1 MVALLKFDCFMG
13 LSQLEL
19 HRNRTLGNQ
28 TVLVVDDN
36 RPVRALMLA
45 ILLENRLD
53 ALEAKSGS
61 EALQIAA
68 NEHVDLVLTDVVM
81 PGMSG
86 PELISHL
93 KERGLVKRWLLVS
106 GYPGEA
112 LTNAQGLSERL
123 PLLGKPFTA
132 EQLLRTIHEIFDS

>member
-1 MVALLKFDCFMG
+1 MG

-28 TVLVVDDN
+28 TVLVVDDD

-45 ILLENRLD
+45 ILLENGFD

-68 NEHVDLVLTDVVM
+68 NERVDLVLTDVVM

-86 PELISHL
+86 PNSSATS
-93 KERGLVKRWLLVS
+93 KSAVW
-106 GYPGEA
+106 
-112 LTNAQGLSERL
+112 
-123 PLLGKPFTA
+123 
-132 EQLLRTIHEIFDS
+132 

>member
-1 MVALLKFDCFMG
+1 
-13 LSQLEL
+13 
-19 HRNRTLGNQ
+19 LGNQ
-28 TVLVVDDN
+28 TVLVVDDD
-36 RPVRALMLA
+36 RPVRALMRA
-45 ILLENRLD
+45 ILVQNGFD

-68 NEHVDLVLTDVVM
+68 NERVDLVLTDVVM

-86 PELISHL
+86 LELISHL
-93 KERGLVKRWLLVS
+93 KERGLEKRWLLVS

-112 LTNAQGLSERL
+112 FTNAHGLNERL
-123 PLLGKPFTA
+123 PLLRKPFTA